1 MQVDTLNAESSCIE
15 EVEIYIELYRDV
27 VEYTKTSI
35 TYDSGRAEK
44 GSGEGSTIGFYLSQA
59 TQYADMT
66 VELTNLYNECSL
78 DYYMQ
83 AWAPLF
89 TSVSGFLNITVS
101 LA

>member
-1 MQVDTLNAESSCIE
+1 M
-15 EVEIYIELYRDV
+15 
-27 VEYTKTSI
+27 
-35 TYDSGRAEK
+35 
-44 GSGEGSTIGFYLSQA
+44 SQA

-89 TSVSGFLNITVS
+89 TSVSGFLNIIVS
-101 LA
+101 LATVILAYESEEIWIGMSLAAYELNASNAGKYFGLFMKATFGVEF